1 MKNGKRNTT
10 ILAILILGLTV
21 TGIAAAA
28 AGYGTEDDPL
38 VTASYI
44 NDVVRPEISREI
56 EDAAAARRTE
66 LLRAVDEKIAAAGGL
81 QSDALVDA
89 VAARA
94 AIPIP
99 HFKAIFAVI
108 MISGIAFGPETGFL
122 VGAVAAFASNFFYGQ
137 GPYTPWQ
144 MLGYGVAGLI
154 AGWVFQ
160 NKRLPRKPLVMA
172 VFGFV
177 SVVLLVGPVLDTS
190 SVFLTL
196 PSITWRTAWPLYVSG
211 FTVNLSQAICTF
223 LVLLLLGDPFLEKLD
238 RVKAKYGMMEADDDG
253 I

>member
-1 MKNGKRNTT
+1 MKKSNIATLIVVLVLIPLTLYLGTRLPGRSYYLTGT
-10 ILAILILGLTV
+10 LMVVELLIPFLLAFEGRRPQ
-21 TGIAAAA
+21 AR
-28 AGYGTEDDPL
+28 EL
-38 VTASYI
+38 VTIA
-44 NDVVRPEISREI
+44 VM
-56 EDAAAARRTE
+56 AA
-66 LLRAVDEKIAAAGGL
+66 I
-81 QSDALVDA
+81 A

>member
-1 MKNGKRNTT
+1 MKKSNIATLIVLLVLIPLTLYLGTRLPGRSYYLTGT
-10 ILAILILGLTV
+10 LMVVELLIPFLLAFEGRRPQ
-21 TGIAAAA
+21 AR
-28 AGYGTEDDPL
+28 EL
-38 VTASYI
+38 VTIA
-44 NDVVRPEISREI
+44 VM
-56 EDAAAARRTE
+56 AA
-66 LLRAVDEKIAAAGGL
+66 I
-81 QSDALVDA
+81 A

-154 AGWVFQ
+154 AGWAFQ
-160 NKRLPRKPLVMA
+160 NKRLPRNPLVMA